1 MSDLTTVDF
10 HGAKL
15 VAVKGSTPAETL
27 VAMKPVV
34 EGMGLNWERQRE
46 KLAAHPVLTPATTIR
61 GVQMPGDDQNRD
73 MVFLPLTKL
82 NFWLATIHPNK
93 IKDADVRAKVI
104 EYQEECADVLFAHFF
119 AKAAGDV
126 MDARTVGMMK
136 MVAHKVTGT
145 EKMLALMANAMEERD
160 REIAELTDIVKGLVK
175 CADGRLAA
183 VDAVPALQIATD
195 AKVPKA
201 GRRPIV
207 QEISRKLTRF
217 CADNGYVVRRDAR
230 GTKLYTVNAVN
241 EWRLAGGDSLIRKLV
256 AANTVIGPLFA
267 VVPGGKGQPSA

>member
-34 EGMGLNWERQRE
+34 EGMGLDWEEQRR
-46 KLAAHPVLTPATTIR
+46 KLHRHPVLAPDLTFAT
-61 GVQMPGDDQNRD
+61 VQMPGDDQRREWA
-73 MVFLPLTKL
+73 FLPLTRV
-82 NFWLATIHPNK
+82 NFWLATVQPGRIHNDEVK
-93 IKDADVRAKVI
+93 AKVVD
-104 EYQEECADVLFAHFF
+104 YQRECADVLFAHFF
-119 AKAAGDV
+119 AKAGGEVVAKPDEMLRR
-126 MDARTVGMMK
+126 MDGMLKMLSHKGTV
-136 MVAHKVTGT
+136 T
-145 EKMLALMANAMEERD
+145 EKTVVSLERD
-160 REIAELTDIVKGLVK
+160 VASLASIVRDLVK
-175 CADGRLAA
+175 CADGRFA
-183 VDAVPALQIATD
+183 VIDAVPALQIATD

-217 CADNGYVVRRDAR
+217 CADHGYVVRRDAR

-241 EWRLAGGDSLIRKLV
+241 EWRLQGGDSLIRKLV
-256 AANTVIGPLFA
+256 AQNTVIGPLFA
-267 VVPGGKGQPSA
+267 VVPGGKR